1 MADRGSRL
9 VLRPMSQEEYAV
21 WRERSER
28 EYAAEIA
35 VARDLDPDA
44 ALAQSAGEFASLL
57 PDGLASPDMHL
68 FTAWVAEG
76 ADDAPAGIG
85 WFELRQRASGTSA
98 WIYDIRLD
106 GDRRGQGLG
115 RALLEAMHDAAR
127 GLGATSMT
135 LNVFGDNHT
144 AIRLYET
151 SGYTVT
157 AQQMRLD
164 L

>member
-1 MADRGSRL
+1 MGDLS
-9 VLRPMSQEEYAV
+9 LRPMSQEEYDA

-28 EYAAEIA
+28 QYAAEIA
-35 VARDLDPDA
+35 TSRDLDPESA
-44 ALAQSAGEFASLL
+44 AAASAGEFAELL

-68 FTAWVAEG
+68 YTAEVDGE
-76 ADDAPAGIG
+76 PVGIG

-98 WIYDIRLD
+98 WIFDIRLD
-106 GDRRGQGLG
+106 EDRRGQGLG
-115 RALLEAMHDAAR
+115 RALLDALHDAAR
-127 GLGATSMT
+127 GLGATTMT
-135 LNVFGDNHT
+135 LNVFGDNPT

-151 SGYTVT
+151 SGYVVT

>member
-1 MADRGSRL
+1 MGELS
-9 VLRPMSQEEYAV
+9 LRPMSQEEYDV

-35 VARDLDPDA
+35 TSRDLDPESA
-44 ALAQSAGEFASLL
+44 AAASAGEFAELL

-68 FTAWVAEG
+68 FTAEVDGEQV
-76 ADDAPAGIG
+76 GIG
-85 WFELRQRASGTSA
+85 WFELRERASGTSA
-98 WIYDIRLD
+98 WIFDLRLD
-106 GDRRGQGLG
+106 EDRRGQGLG
-115 RALLEAMHDAAR
+115 RALLDALHGAAR

-135 LNVFGDNHT
+135 LNVFGDNPT

-151 SGYTVT
+151 SGYVVT
-157 AQQMRLD
+157 AQQMRLE